1 MKNKVIDEFLLEK
14 QIEQDE
20 FSVVYLAK
28 SKVDN
33 KNYAVKSIPNEIFVS
48 HPKLQEQISN
58 ELSALKLL
66 NNTQNIVRFKKFLK
80 TKHNYYLVY
89 EHCSQGSLSDLLQI
103 STTLSQF
110 QTLMILSQLLN
121 GLKEM
126 HSKNII
132 HRDLKPANILFNDQ
146 QIKIANFTSSKISII
161 AKNEERTYRIGTM
174 PYTAPE
180 LSENI
185 SDGTQKSD
193 IYSLGVIAYEMLFG
207 IFPFEGK
214 SVEELIKTSKCETK
228 INFDRNIKHITLGME
243 KILRG
248 LLEKNP
254 ENRITLEDLEKM
266 ITSEI
271 EKNNMNNSSSE
282 YENDLN
288 KTFSLIRNEFLKAL
302 MQERKKN
309 LLMNEYL
316 SQTLQLNLTQS
327 NILIVFQI
335 LKKIAHFYQKIRYS
349 LQNELETYFF
359 HLMGYE
365 QKSEFFIFLKESNEY
380 KSFFST
386 MINEE
391 NLIIETFFKLKMV
404 VDSEE
409 SLSNNFPGLIKETI
423 SEYDPNGFNENL
435 FKYIKDLIKLE
446 SSEIIRDL
454 QRKYFIF
461 HLFISLELINLE
473 EFYPIFLEKNYLN
486 LGNMCDE
493 MSEDD
498 LNKAIRE
505 KMKIFNWS

>member
-14 QIEQDE
+14 QIDQDE
-20 FSVVYLAK
+20 FSSVYLAK

-33 KNYAVKSIPNEIFVS
+33 KNYAVKSIQNEIFIS

-66 NNTQNIVRFKKFLK
+66 NNTQNIIRFKKFLK

-89 EHCSQGSLSDLLQI
+89 EYCPQGSLSDLIQM

-110 QTLMILSQLLN
+110 QTLMILSQLVN

-126 HSKNII
+126 HAKNIV
-132 HRDLKPANILFNDQ
+132 HRDLKPSNVLFSDQ
-146 QIKIANFTSSKISII
+146 LIKITNFTSSKISSTS
-161 AKNEERTYRIGTM
+161 KKEENYRMGTL

-180 LSENI
+180 LYENI
-185 SDGTQKSD
+185 SDATQKSD

-214 SVEELIKTSKCETK
+214 SIEELLKTNKSETK
-228 INFDRNIKHITLGME
+228 INFDRSINHITLGME
-243 KILRG
+243 NILRG
-248 LLEKNP
+248 SLEKNP
-254 ENRITLEDLEKM
+254 DNRINLDVLEKM
-266 ITSEI
+266 VANEI
-271 EKNNMNNSSSE
+271 EKNNLNEPSE
-282 YENDLN
+282 NEDDQN
-288 KTFSLIRNEFLKAL
+288 KNFPVIKNEFLKSL

-316 SQTLQLNLTQS
+316 SQILNLNLTPS

-335 LKKIAHFYQKIRYS
+335 LKKTSHFYQKIRYS
-349 LQNELETYFF
+349 LQNELESYFL

-365 QKSEFFIFLKESNEY
+365 QKSEFFIYLKDSQEY
-380 KSFFST
+380 ISYFSI

-391 NLIIETFFKLKMV
+391 NLIIETFFKLKMT
-404 VDSEE
+404 VDVEE
-409 SLSNNFPGLIKETI
+409 SFSSNFPSLIKETI

-435 FKYIKDLIKLE
+435 YKYIKDLIKLE
-446 SSEIIRDL
+446 SSEMMRNY
-454 QRKYFIF
+454 QTKYFIF
-461 HLFISLELINLE
+461 HLFISLELTNLE
-473 EFYPIFLEKNYLN
+473 VFYLNFLEKNYIN
-486 LGNMCDE
+486 LDSIYNE
-493 MSEDD
+493 MSEDE
-498 LNKAIRE
+498 LNKAVRE